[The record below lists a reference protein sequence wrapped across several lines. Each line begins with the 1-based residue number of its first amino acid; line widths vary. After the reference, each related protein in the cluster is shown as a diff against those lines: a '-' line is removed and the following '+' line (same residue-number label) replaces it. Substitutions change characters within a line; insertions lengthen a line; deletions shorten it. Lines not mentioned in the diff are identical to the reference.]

1 MAEKNHIINYF
12 ACRQRTEK
20 IVKVIEHSVS
30 KNCHYCRTC
39 DKCSKLQTY
48 RSEFKRSGFWT
59 FNKEIKYW
67 DIYDPDWSYR
77 NDVFKLRPIRNK
89 RFWLNL

>member
-20 IVKVIEHSVS
+20 IVKDIEHSVS

-48 RSEFKRSGFWT
+48 RNEFKRSCFWT
-59 FNKEIKYW
+59 FNKELKYRTFTIQVGAIET
-67 DIYDPDWSYR
+67 IY
-77 NDVFKLRPIRNK
+77 
-89 RFWLNL
+89 LNLDQLETRDSG